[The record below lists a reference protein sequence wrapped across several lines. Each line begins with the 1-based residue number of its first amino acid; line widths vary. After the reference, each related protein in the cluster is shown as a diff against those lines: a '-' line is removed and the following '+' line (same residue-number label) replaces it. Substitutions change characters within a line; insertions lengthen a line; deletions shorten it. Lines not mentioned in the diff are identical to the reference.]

1 MCGNQTKDPR
11 TLEVEARSGVQGDFG
26 EPGINETLS
35 PPNKIKTLTNKNQT
49 KQIIDKRVI

>member
-1 MCGNQTKDPR
+1 MCGGQANDPG

-35 PPNKIKTLTNKNQT
+35 PQNKIKTPTNKNPN
-49 KQIIDKRVI
+49 